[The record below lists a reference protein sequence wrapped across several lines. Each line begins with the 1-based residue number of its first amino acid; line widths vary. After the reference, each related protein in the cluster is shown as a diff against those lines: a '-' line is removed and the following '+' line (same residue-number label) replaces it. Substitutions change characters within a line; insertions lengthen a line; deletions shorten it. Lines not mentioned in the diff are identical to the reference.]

1 MGSDKNLV
9 IVKELFIEYA
19 QSLGVDLS
27 FQGFEEELDI
37 LPGKYAEPQGCIM
50 RTLGTVLFVLKCF
63 VFVTIWDKKNRPR
76 LPLMCIYMEIWRL
89 HHVFFNRAK
98 LY

>member
-50 RTLGTVLFVLKCF
+50 RTLGTVLFVPNCYKNETF
-63 VFVTIWDKKNRPR
+63 QDKKNRPR
-76 LPLMCIYMEIWRL
+76 RPLMCIYMEIWRL

>member
-1 MGSDKNLV
+1 VGSDKNLV

-63 VFVTIWDKKNRPR
+63 VFVTIRDKKNRPQC
-76 LPLMCIYMEIWRL
+76 LMQPCGSAYFPGRMS
-89 HHVFFNRAK
+89 NSSSK
-98 LY
+98 P